1 MKMSIYSLK
10 IKNYKTIKDSE
21 IVFKGNLSGIY
32 GPNGTGKTAIL
43 EILHII
49 KEYFTYAHKLQ
60 NDENNID
67 NLELKSMIQ
76 QGITKGQDTLSVE
89 LVLLIDETLYKLE
102 VEFKIKDDNIIVLR
116 EALSSKENVKRKA
129 FKNIITVLN
138 KEDEILPT
146 MYLSNKSEDK
156 SDLIDVQTRKKAVVG
171 FNNFFSYL
179 SLLLKDYLI
188 TKNEIKDDDLK
199 VFYTEFEKVSRIL
212 RKSVIVTL
220 RDQALY
226 NLGILIPMNVYLD
239 NSQYGVIPIR
249 FGESTNIFDE
259 KITKVIEQVIE
270 QIAPI
275 FSLVV
280 PGAKLIAD
288 REVVN
293 IENEKTKE
301 AINIYV
307 ERNNNKIL
315 LEQES
320 TGIIKLVSLLSL
332 IIHYVK
338 DKDSIIAI
346 DELDIHIFEYLL
358 ALLLEKLSL
367 NAKGQLIFTAH
378 NLLPMEKLNK
388 DSIIISTTADD
399 NNVEYIY
406 LKGVSDTTNLRNKY
420 LKSQRMWSE
429 NNIEPLQ
436 INTSALELYI
446 KKLVM

>member
-76 QGITKGQDTLSVE
+76 QGITKGQDTLAVE
-89 LVLLIDETLYKLE
+89 LVLLTDETLYKLE
-102 VEFKIKDDNIIVLR
+102 VEFKIKDDNIIVLK
-116 EALSSKENVKRKA
+116 EALSSKENVKRKV
-129 FKNIITVLN
+129 FKNIVTVLN

-156 SDLIDVQTRKKAVVG
+156 SDLIDVQARKKAVVG

-188 TKNEIKDDDLK
+188 TKNEVKDDDLK

-388 DSIIISTTADD
+388 DSIIISTTAED

>member
-1 MKMSIYSLK
+1 MSIYSLK

-76 QGITKGQDTLSVE
+76 QGITKGQDTLAVE
-89 LVLLIDETLYKLE
+89 LVLLTDETLYKLE
-102 VEFKIKDDNIIVLR
+102 VEFKIKDDNIIVLK
-116 EALSSKENVKRKA
+116 EALSSKENVKRKV

-156 SDLIDVQTRKKAVVG
+156 SDLIDVQARKKAVVG

-179 SLLLKDYLI
+179 SLLLKDHLI
-188 TKNEIKDDDLK
+188 TKNEVKDDDLK

-293 IENEKTKE
+293 IENQKTKE

-388 DSIIISTTADD
+388 DSIIISTTAED

>member
-1 MKMSIYSLK
+1 MSIYSLK

-102 VEFKIKDDNIIVLR
+102 VEFKIKDDNIIVLK
-116 EALSSKENVKRKA
+116 EALSSKENVKRKV

-146 MYLSNKSEDK
+146 MYLLNKSEDK

-199 VFYTEFEKVSRIL
+199 VFYTEFENVSRIL

-388 DSIIISTTADD
+388 DSIIISTTAED

-446 KKLVM
+446 KKLMN

>member
-1 MKMSIYSLK
+1 MSIYSLK

-76 QGITKGQDTLSVE
+76 QGITKGQDTLAVE
-89 LVLLIDETLYKLE
+89 LVLLTDETLYKLE
-102 VEFKIKDDNIIVLR
+102 VEFKIKDDNIIVLK
-116 EALSSKENVKRKA
+116 EALSSKENVKRKV

-156 SDLIDVQTRKKAVVG
+156 SDLIDVQARKKAVVG

-188 TKNEIKDDDLK
+188 AKNEVKDDDLK

-388 DSIIISTTADD
+388 DSIIISTTAED

-446 KKLVM
+446 KKLMN

>member
-1 MKMSIYSLK
+1 MSVYSLK

-76 QGITKGQDTLSVE
+76 QGITKGQDTLAVE
-89 LVLLIDETLYKLE
+89 LVLLTDETLYKLE
-102 VEFKIKDDNIIVLR
+102 VEFKIKDDNIIVLK
-116 EALSSKENVKRKA
+116 EALSSKENVKRKV

-156 SDLIDVQTRKKAVVG
+156 SDLIDVQARKKAVVG

-188 TKNEIKDDDLK
+188 IKNEVKDDDLK

-220 RDQALY
+220 RDQAFY

-388 DSIIISTTADD
+388 DSIIISTTAED

-446 KKLVM
+446 KKLMN

>member
-1 MKMSIYSLK
+1 MSIYSLK

-102 VEFKIKDDNIIVLR
+102 VEFKIKDDNIIVLK
-116 EALSSKENVKRKA
+116 EALSSKENVKRKV

-188 TKNEIKDDDLK
+188 TKSEIKDDDLK

-388 DSIIISTTADD
+388 DSIIISTTAED

>member
-1 MKMSIYSLK
+1 MSIYSLK

-49 KEYFTYAHKLQ
+49 KEYFTYAYKLQ

-76 QGITKGQDTLSVE
+76 QGITKGQDTLAVE
-89 LVLLIDETLYKLE
+89 LVLLTDETLYKLE
-102 VEFKIKDDNIIVLR
+102 VEFKIKDDNIIVLK
-116 EALSSKENVKRKA
+116 EALSSKENVKRKV

-156 SDLIDVQTRKKAVVG
+156 SDLIDVQARKKAVVG

-179 SLLLKDYLI
+179 SLLLKDHLI
-188 TKNEIKDDDLK
+188 TKNEVKDDDLK

-293 IENEKTKE
+293 IENQKTKE

-388 DSIIISTTADD
+388 DSIIISTTAED

>member
-1 MKMSIYSLK
+1 MSIYSLK

-102 VEFKIKDDNIIVLR
+102 VEFKIKDDNIIVLK
-116 EALSSKENVKRKA
+116 EALSSKENVKRKV

-146 MYLSNKSEDK
+146 MYLLNKSEDK

-188 TKNEIKDDDLK
+188 IKNQVKDDDLK
-199 VFYTEFEKVSRIL
+199 VFYTEFENVSRIL

-388 DSIIISTTADD
+388 DSIIISTTAED

>member
-1 MKMSIYSLK
+1 MSVYSLK

-102 VEFKIKDDNIIVLR
+102 VEFKIKDDNIIVLK
-116 EALSSKENVKRKA
+116 EALSSKENVKRKV

-156 SDLIDVQTRKKAVVG
+156 SDLIDVQARKKAVVG

-179 SLLLKDYLI
+179 SLLLKDHLI

-320 TGIIKLVSLLSL
+320 TGIMKLVSLLSL